1 MKIKIFAIALLLAS
15 IVYGQVDTPFDKKHI
30 TDSKQLKHALKNIKE
45 GNKLFD
51 LGKGRYIDAL
61 GYFLEANKINAN
73 NADLNYKIGICY
85 LFTTDIELGLEHLN
99 KAKRLNPQVNHELS
113 YYLGRAYHLNHQFD
127 TAIVYYNEFKLNLYK
142 RELKIRAF
150 EIDKLINECE
160 NGKEL
165 VKKSEKL
172 LIDNLGPNINTI
184 YPEYAPIIIA
194 NEEVMF
200 FTSRRPTTT
209 GGKRDPID
217 KIYYEDIYMATKDND
232 NNWQQMPVTELN
244 TNKHDAVVGY
254 FKGKELSYLYTY
266 KNKHGGDIYIS
277 LIKNNKIDIPKPL
290 PFPINTKY
298 HESSASLSPDSS
310 TLYFISDR
318 PGGVGGRDIWV
329 AYKDSKGR
337 WKEVR
342 NIRELNTPY
351 DEEAVFIHPD
361 GRTLYFSSK
370 GHNTMG
376 GYDIF
381 KSTYKDGYW
390 SKPENLGVPINTAD
404 DDLYF
409 VLASS
414 GQRAY
419 FSSSRKG
426 TLGDQDIF
434 MITFIIDKPMNP
446 SSEDNLIAHKTKPV
460 QEIIIETTIEIET
473 PSLTLLKGRILD
485 EETKKPLE
493 AQIILTDNEK
503 NEELAVFT
511 SNAETG
517 KYLVSLPSGK
527 NYGIAVKKDGY
538 LFHSENFIIPEN
550 AVYQE
555 IQKDIYLKPIK
566 IGQSIVLR
574 NIFFDFDKATLRPE
588 SKTELD
594 NLIKLMNDNPNI
606 KIEISGHTDNIGS
619 AAYNQKLSEARAKA
633 VVDYLVEHG
642 IDRSRLSYIG
652 YGFEKPIATNDTEE
666 GRQLNR
672 RVEFKIIQVN

>member
-165 VKKSEKL
+165 AKKSEKL

-318 PGGVGGRDIWV
+318 PGGIGGKDIWM
-329 AYKDSKGR
+329 SH
-337 WKEVR
+337 KEY
-342 NIRELNTPY
+342 NQMWSEPINLSDINSPY
-351 DEEAVFIHPD
+351 DEQNVFIHPN
-361 GRTLYFSSK
+361 GKILFFCSN
-370 GHNTMG
+370 GHNTIG
-376 GYDIF
+376 GFDIF
-381 KSTYKDGYW
+381 YSIYQDGKW
-390 SKPENLGVPINTAD
+390 GKPINMGYPINTAAD
-404 DDLYF
+404 ETNYTL
-409 VLASS
+409 SS
-414 GQRAY
+414 CGSYAY
-419 FSSSRKG
+419 ISSNRQG
-426 TLGDQDIF
+426 TIGDIDIF
-434 MITFIIDKPMNP
+434 KISYTIKKHVLP
-446 SSEDNLIAHKTKPV
+446 SSENELVAWQALFKKLSEKETKNLLTKTENMKDL
-460 QEIIIETTIEIET
+460 
-473 PSLTLLKGRILD
+473 PSLTNDNLYNEILW
-485 EETKKPLE
+485 
-493 AQIILTDNEK
+493 
-503 NEELAVFT
+503 
-511 SNAETG
+511 SN
-517 KYLVSLPSGK
+517 
-527 NYGIAVKKDGY
+527 
-538 LFHSENFIIPEN
+538 
-550 AVYQE
+550 
-555 IQKDIYLKPIK
+555 
-566 IGQSIVLR
+566 
-574 NIFFDFDKATLRPE
+574 NIFFEFDSIALSSE
-588 SKTELD
+588 SRTVLD
-594 NLIKLMNDNPNI
+594 NLIKLMNDNPDI

-642 IDRSRLSYIG
+642 IDR
-652 YGFEKPIATNDTEE
+652 
-666 GRQLNR
+666 
-672 RVEFKIIQVN
+672 